1 MNMKAKLLILGVL
14 SVFAMAFVSSCKDEE
29 SFVKAESV
37 SISPAKVTLTAGEHT
52 ELTATVAPNNAT
64 SKYFKWV
71 SSDAKVASVDNFG
84 RVVALSPGST
94 TITVTT
100 DDGGFK
106 ATSEIIVNPKP
117 VQSVSFDKAEITVY
131 ENETATLVA
140 IVNPSDATDQSV
152 TWSTSDK
159 DIATVD
165 KNGVVTGQATG
176 EAVVTATTTDG
187 GKTASCKVKVE
198 ARVPTEP
205 EQLELWKNDKAG
217 YRPIIG
223 GDASVDKGW
232 LTYKDGVVRWTENT
246 TGSPRTATIEFTTGS
261 RITVTQLSPADFK
274 GSWTLYSK
282 LFDPNKTLGKGNVNA
297 DKTTVTFGNPLNGET
312 LADANGAEHVNNVGV
327 KGLYLDSILDAC
339 VEIDYKNK
347 TAKVGL
353 FLDRRK
359 SLSLSGGKFCVYL
372 PECSGGNGWGNY
384 NFAPKDFSETN
395 YDWLWFTAKDNFKT
409 LKYQYFGAGQKTSN
423 GKYYIC
429 GVSIAKATSADN
441 STISGSYDVVYQANY
456 NGSNG
461 ESMYFA
467 R

>member
-1 MNMKAKLLILGVL
+1 MKAKLLILGVL

-37 SISPAKVTLTAGEHT
+37 SMSPAKVTLTAGEHT

-64 SKYFKWV
+64 SKYFKWA

-205 EQLELWKNDKAG
+205 EQLYLWKNDKAG

-246 TGSPRTATIEFTTGS
+246 TGSPRTATIEFTTG
-261 RITVTQLSPADFK
+261 
-274 GSWTLYSK
+274 
-282 LFDPNKTLGKGNVNA
+282 
-297 DKTTVTFGNPLNGET
+297 
-312 LADANGAEHVNNVGV
+312 
-327 KGLYLDSILDAC
+327 
-339 VEIDYKNK
+339 
-347 TAKVGL
+347 
-353 FLDRRK
+353 
-359 SLSLSGGKFCVYL
+359 
-372 PECSGGNGWGNY
+372 
-384 NFAPKDFSETN
+384 
-395 YDWLWFTAKDNFKT
+395 
-409 LKYQYFGAGQKTSN
+409 
-423 GKYYIC
+423 
-429 GVSIAKATSADN
+429 
-441 STISGSYDVVYQANY
+441 
-456 NGSNG
+456 
-461 ESMYFA
+461 
-467 R
+467 

>member
-64 SKYFKWV
+64 SKYFKWA

-100 DDGGFK
+100 DDDGFK

-312 LADANGAEHVNNVGV
+312 LADANGAEHVNNVFSVAGLLTGTEVLVLQGLEVVLRCKPKPIIVGLGEILRSEVVVAPTVSARTFRNICAELSVCGFLGCAAV
-327 KGLYLDSILDAC
+327 KEHAEFDSPFIVVNLDTSVQNRIKIKALDAKVVC
-339 VEIDYKNK
+339 V
-347 TAKVGL
+347 L
-353 FLDRRK
+353 FASGILQG
-359 SLSLSGGKFCVYL
+359 LSLTWL
-372 PECSGGNGWGNY
+372 TEC
-384 NFAPKDFSETN
+384 
-395 YDWLWFTAKDNFKT
+395 
-409 LKYQYFGAGQKTSN
+409 
-423 GKYYIC
+423 
-429 GVSIAKATSADN
+429 DN
-441 STISGSYDVVYQANY
+441 SFVRIGVTLTQCLVRVK
-456 NGSNG
+456 
-461 ESMYFA
+461 
-467 R
+467 

>member
-64 SKYFKWV
+64 SKYFKWA

-106 ATSEIIVNPKP
+106 ATSEIIVNP
-117 VQSVSFDKAEITVY
+117 
-131 ENETATLVA
+131 
-140 IVNPSDATDQSV
+140 SDATDQSV

-176 EAVVTATTTDG
+176 EAVVTVTTTDG

-282 LFDPNKTLGKGNVNA
+282 LFDPNKTLGKGSVNA

-359 SLSLSGGKFCVYL
+359 SQSLSGGKFCVYL

>member
-64 SKYFKWV
+64 SKYFKWA

-165 KNGVVTGQATG
+165 KNGVVTG
-176 EAVVTATTTDG
+176 
-187 GKTASCKVKVE
+187 
-198 ARVPTEP
+198 
-205 EQLELWKNDKAG
+205 
-217 YRPIIG
+217 
-223 GDASVDKGW
+223 
-232 LTYKDGVVRWTENT
+232 
-246 TGSPRTATIEFTTGS
+246 
-261 RITVTQLSPADFK
+261 
-274 GSWTLYSK
+274 
-282 LFDPNKTLGKGNVNA
+282 
-297 DKTTVTFGNPLNGET
+297 
-312 LADANGAEHVNNVGV
+312 
-327 KGLYLDSILDAC
+327 
-339 VEIDYKNK
+339 
-347 TAKVGL
+347 
-353 FLDRRK
+353 
-359 SLSLSGGKFCVYL
+359 
-372 PECSGGNGWGNY
+372 
-384 NFAPKDFSETN
+384 
-395 YDWLWFTAKDNFKT
+395 
-409 LKYQYFGAGQKTSN
+409 
-423 GKYYIC
+423 
-429 GVSIAKATSADN
+429 
-441 STISGSYDVVYQANY
+441 
-456 NGSNG
+456 
-461 ESMYFA
+461 
-467 R
+467 

>member
-1 MNMKAKLLILGVL
+1 M
-14 SVFAMAFVSSCKDEE
+14 
-29 SFVKAESV
+29 
-37 SISPAKVTLTAGEHT
+37 
-52 ELTATVAPNNAT
+52 
-64 SKYFKWV
+64 
-71 SSDAKVASVDNFG
+71 
-84 RVVALSPGST
+84 
-94 TITVTT
+94 
-100 DDGGFK
+100 
-106 ATSEIIVNPKP
+106 
-117 VQSVSFDKAEITVY
+117 
-131 ENETATLVA
+131 
-140 IVNPSDATDQSV
+140 
-152 TWSTSDK
+152 
-159 DIATVD
+159 
-165 KNGVVTGQATG
+165 
-176 EAVVTATTTDG
+176 
-187 GKTASCKVKVE
+187 
-198 ARVPTEP
+198 
-205 EQLELWKNDKAG
+205 
-217 YRPIIG
+217 
-223 GDASVDKGW
+223 
-232 LTYKDGVVRWTENT
+232 
-246 TGSPRTATIEFTTGS
+246 
-261 RITVTQLSPADFK
+261 TQLSPADFK

-282 LFDPNKTLGKGNVNA
+282 LFDPNKTLGKGSVNA

-359 SLSLSGGKFCVYL
+359 SQSLSGGKFCVYL

-429 GVSIAKATSADN
+429 GVSIAKATSSDN